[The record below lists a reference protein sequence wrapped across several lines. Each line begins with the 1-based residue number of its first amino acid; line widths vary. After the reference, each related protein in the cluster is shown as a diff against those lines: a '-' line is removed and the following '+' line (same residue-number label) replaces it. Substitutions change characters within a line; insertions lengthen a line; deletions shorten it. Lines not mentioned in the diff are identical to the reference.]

1 MNGPPRQFSILGI
14 LKTMFVIAALLVF
27 PMETADLPVAAFALR
42 ILLLGIA
49 AWLIPDLVIQWCST
63 SKTLR

>member
-1 MNGPPRQFSILGI
+1 MNVTPRQFSILGI
-14 LKTMFVIAALLVF
+14 LKIMFVIAALLVF
-27 PMETADLPVAAFALR
+27 PMDTADLPTAAFALR

-63 SKTLR
+63 AKILR